1 MIQLGLLGLIV
12 LLAAVIVEAILFVL
26 FGRRQRREIEWRD
39 RRIAALTAAIR
50 NNEVYTLELQQRCE
64 RYRRALPPPCAGQFE
79 TAEGRRF
86 WVWWN

>member
-12 LLAAVIVEAILFVL
+12 LLAAVIVNAALFAL
-26 FGRRQRREIEWRD
+26 IGRRYRREIAWRD
-39 RRIAALTAAIR
+39 RRIEALTAALR

-64 RYRRALPPPCAGQFE
+64 RYRRMLPPPCCGQYE
-79 TAEGRRF
+79 TLEGRRF